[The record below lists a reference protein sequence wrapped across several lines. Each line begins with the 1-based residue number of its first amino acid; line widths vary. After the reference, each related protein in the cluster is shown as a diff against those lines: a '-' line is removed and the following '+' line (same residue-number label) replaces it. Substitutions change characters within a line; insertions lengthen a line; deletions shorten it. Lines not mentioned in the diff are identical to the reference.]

1 MQKILSLDVG
11 KKKIGIAIT
20 DLLQITAQPHSTIRS
35 NNLNQQIDKIIS
47 IIDENSIKTVV
58 VGLPKNMN
66 DSLGEQAEW
75 TKKFISK
82 ILEKRQNLDIIYID
96 ERLTSKMALNSLK
109 HINMKKIKEK
119 GLIDTVAAVNILE
132 TYLKQKENGIYNNA
146 NK

>member
-1 MQKILSLDVG
+1 MQKILALDVG

-35 NNLNQQIDKIIS
+35 KNLEEQIDKIIA

-66 DSLGEQAEW
+66 DSEGDQASW
-75 TKKFISK
+75 TKTFVER
-82 ILEKRQNLDIIYID
+82 ILEKKQDVEIVYID
-96 ERLTSKMALNSLK
+96 ERLTSKMALSSLK
-109 HINMKKIKEK
+109 HMNMKKIKEK

-132 TYLKQKENGIYNNA
+132 TYLKRKENGII
-146 NK
+146 